1 MKFKSLIAVYYLGT
15 FILTGYSLITM
26 YSPQEVFA
34 QQDRHIDLDVTR
46 GWEWVRIPDT
56 KLIDVLPP
64 ESFTQPINK
73 TTGPGA
79 IVGAWS
85 GGAFDTKRNRLMVI
99 GGGHQDYCG
108 NEWLAFDLNESRW
121 ILLSGPSDLTD
132 YDDTSGRTP
141 DGNPASRHTYG
152 GLTYIPST
160 DRLLMHGGALCN
172 HSGTPDNR
180 WWLGD
185 PADGTWS
192 FGGGNKGWTLGYSS
206 AYDSHSDLVYVFRR
220 GPLYSYE
227 FESNSWNRLT
237 THGDI
242 GKSNLSSDIDPER
255 RKLLL
260 IGQGK
265 MLVFD
270 LTSKKRTSLK
280 HHNDHPVVAANAPGL
295 AFVRKIDRYVAWS
308 GGQSIYLIH
317 PETWAIQSIETSGAA
332 PQMAAKNGTFG
343 RFRYSPDSNGFIL
356 VNSVKD
362 DVFFLTLPDDDF
374 NVKDKWSTNDQHDGT
389 EAQQK
394 SAEYSIKKGALQRV
408 IETSNV
414 PGSTGE
420 GNPVRFGSIWCPS
433 EHNGG
438 EDYTRVPDFQSLPN
452 DPIGDGKNNCYME
465 AFDTSVFS
473 TDGRPIRDCENL
485 DLKHFPGHTCQTVTK
500 PSEFKTLS
508 RKDKLVAII
517 TQDLIIAQGEEPY
530 LSRNQQSLV
539 VIGVYDTAIQKPVL
553 IEQGKPVPSTF
564 FNWNV
569 ASESSRLVLINL
581 RMIGSQCILI
591 SDRGKTREITG
602 ISITGKCRGRFIM
615 ASNERANEVSQVD
628 NKIYLKNIM
637 ARAKNSHTIYL
648 DRTYLNWVEDSII
661 LGSWTPGKHAAK
673 YTGQNVVLK
682 NSIHSNQGVHGHAI
696 DDPAYAESKRPWLG
710 KGGLAPISLASCNR
724 AVIDGVTVVNHIIR
738 GNSNPQAIQ
747 WQFRDALGA
756 GCDMPRLYR
765 SPPEGGAH
773 EPFFGPTWTNGV
785 LEEPSSA
792 WQASFWKD
800 PLLFES
806 YVINSTVMQSYGV
819 EESGHG
825 GHYALMSNGTY
836 PSVRGSS
843 SASERRAAEFI
854 PPGWIERQ
862 RIHVSG
868 NCLDNGV
875 NPNSLFKRH
884 ILHGMGEKGRHRY
897 DNTPLFI
904 GYGSNTCSANEEVLG
919 TVSEDVSRYLRSI
932 PAPPWESWRRTTID

>member
-1 MKFKSLIAVYYLGT
+1 MKLKSLVAASFLGI
-15 FILTGYSLITM
+15 FILTAYFVTTM
-26 YSPQEVFA
+26 YSSQEVFG
-34 QQDRHIDLDVTR
+34 QQDRPIYVEATKE
-46 GWEWVRIPDT
+46 WQWVRIPDT

-64 ESFTQPINK
+64 ESFTQPIKK

-99 GGGHQDYCG
+99 GGGHEDYCG
-108 NEWLAFDLNESRW
+108 NEWLAFDLNEFRW
-121 ILLSGPSDLTD
+121 KLLSGPSDLTD

-152 GLTYIPST
+152 GLTYLPST
-160 DRLLMHGGALCN
+160 DKLLMHGGALCN
-172 HSGTPDNR
+172 PSGTPDNR

-185 PADGTWS
+185 PADGGWS
-192 FGGGNKGWTLGYSS
+192 FGGGRNGWILGYSS
-206 AYDSHSDLVYVFRR
+206 AYDSYSDQVFVFRR
-220 GPLYSYE
+220 GPLYSYSMG
-227 FESNSWNRLT
+227 SNSWTRLT

-242 GKSNLSSDIDPER
+242 GKSNLSSDIDPKR
-255 RKLLL
+255 RKFLL
-260 IGQGK
+260 IGQGE

-270 LTSKKRTSLK
+270 LASYERTSLEN
-280 HHNDHPVVAANAPGL
+280 HNNHPVVAANAPGL
-295 AFVRKIDRYVAWS
+295 AYVKKMDRYVAWS
-308 GGQSIYLIH
+308 GGQSVYLIH
-317 PETWAIQSIETSGAA
+317 PETWEIQPIETSGAN
-332 PQMAAKNGTFG
+332 PPMAAKNGTFG
-343 RFRYSPDSNGFIL
+343 RFRYSPKSNGIIL

-362 DVFFLTLPDDDF
+362 DVFFLALPDDEF
-374 NVKDKWSTNDQHDGT
+374 NVQEKLSTDDQHNDAERGHENAEHST
-389 EAQQK
+389 EKVTSQRIVETA
-394 SAEYSIKKGALQRV
+394 GAPGNTVEKNRV
-408 IETSNV
+408 T
-414 PGSTGE
+414 
-420 GNPVRFGSIWCPS
+420 FGSVWCPR
-433 EHNGG
+433 EYNGG
-438 EDYTRVPDFQSLPN
+438 EDYTRVTDFKNLPN

-473 TDGRPIRDCENL
+473 TDGKPLRNCGNL
-485 DLKHFPGHTCQTVTK
+485 DLKHFPEHTCHTVAT
-500 PSEFKTLS
+500 PSEFRALS
-508 RKDKLVAII
+508 RKNKLVAII
-517 TQDLIIAQGEEPY
+517 TQDLAIAQGEEPY

-539 VIGVYDTAIQKPVL
+539 VIGVFDTATRKPVL

-569 ASESSRLVLINL
+569 SSQSSQLILINL
-581 RMIGSQCILI
+581 RMVGSQCILV
-591 SDRGKTREITG
+591 SDRGKVREITG
-602 ISITGKCRGRFIM
+602 ISLTGKCRGRFIM
-615 ASNERANEVSQVD
+615 ASNEQTNRTSRVD
-628 NKIYLKNIM
+628 NKIYLRNIM
-637 ARAKNSHTIYL
+637 ARSRNSHTIYL
-648 DRTYLNWVEDSII
+648 DRTFLNWVEDSII

-682 NSIHSNQGVHGHAI
+682 NSIHSNQGVHGQPI
-696 DDPAYAESKRPWLG
+696 VDPAYAESKRPWLG
-710 KGGLAPISLASCNR
+710 KGGLAPISLTSCNR

-765 SPPEGGAH
+765 SPPDGGAH
-773 EPFFGPTWTNGV
+773 EPFYGPTWTNGV

-792 WQASFWKD
+792 WQASFWEA
-800 PLLFES
+800 PPLFES
-806 YVINSTVMQSYGV
+806 YVINSTVIQSYGA
-819 EESGHG
+819 EKSGHG

-836 PSVRGSS
+836 PSVRDSS
-843 SASERRAAEFI
+843 SVSERRPAELI

-884 ILHGMGEKGRHRY
+884 ILRGMGEKGRHRY

-904 GYGSNTCSANEEVLG
+904 GYGSNTCSANEEVSEK
-919 TVSEDVSRYLRSI
+919 VSADVSQYLRSI
-932 PAPPWESWRRTTID
+932 PAPPWESWRRTTVE